1 MNLMQLPDESNSK
14 RQISNEKH
22 IAYRIGL
29 QEISKVIQ
37 DYERDEREGNSW
49 SSKAVLRAERKCKG
63 NEDLETKTQI
73 RS

>member
-1 MNLMQLPDESNSK
+1 MQLPDESNSK

-37 DYERDEREGNSW
+37 DLQIEMNF
-49 SSKAVLRAERKCKG
+49 LFPFKG
-63 NEDLETKTQI
+63 YISINN
-73 RS
+73 

>member
-14 RQISNEKH
+14 RQVSNEKH

-37 DYERDEREGNSW
+37 DYPGIIREPTEF
-49 SSKAVLRAERKCKG
+49 K
-63 NEDLETKTQI
+63 I
-73 RS
+73 RFLKEQTNCHSG

>member
-37 DYERDEREGNSW
+37 DYPIIIFINR
-49 SSKAVLRAERKCKG
+49 RA
-63 NEDLETKTQI
+63 NTKL
-73 RS
+73 

>member
-1 MNLMQLPDESNSK
+1 MQLPDESNSK

-37 DYERDEREGNSW
+37 DYLENIKESIIEKFINYFFPF
-49 SSKAVLRAERKCKG
+49 KG
-63 NEDLETKTQI
+63 YISINN
-73 RS
+73 

>member
-1 MNLMQLPDESNSK
+1 MQLPDESNSK

-37 DYERDEREGNSW
+37 DYEGVLW
-49 SSKAVLRAERKCKG
+49 SFTILLEV
-63 NEDLETKTQI
+63 DLEAEF
-73 RS
+73 

>member
-37 DYERDEREGNSW
+37 DYEG
-49 SSKAVLRAERKCKG
+49 VL
-63 NEDLETKTQI
+63 
-73 RS
+73 

>member
-29 QEISKVIQ
+29 QEISQVIQ
-37 DYERDEREGNSW
+37 DYP
-49 SSKAVLRAERKCKG
+49 AL
-63 NEDLETKTQI
+63 T
-73 RS
+73 